1 MDWADRSTWEPA
13 LATIPDLRAVY
24 IVMPAIVEARATAA
38 EFLDLVL
45 TRFGNGGKNKLRF
58 VLQSASAIE
67 EDGPFMGGVHA
78 LLRERGERGELGWAV
93 LRPSWF
99 QGKSDLQSSERTVA
113 LHIATTLF

>member
-45 TRFGNGGKNKLRF
+45 TRFTGKKRR
-58 VLQSASAIE
+58 SHTGA
-67 EDGPFMGGVHA
+67 VHA
-78 LLRERGERGELGWAV
+78 
-93 LRPSWF
+93 
-99 QGKSDLQSSERTVA
+99 
-113 LHIATTLF
+113 HIVYVIPEA